1 MGFFKFF
8 KYLGL
13 YRHIT
18 FIIENIIY
26 SKTHIA
32 VSMMM
37 VSEIVFP
44 KILSLQQ
51 MVFC

>member
-1 MGFFKFF
+1 MDGFFLLI

-18 FIIENIIY
+18 FIIENIVY
-26 SKTHIA
+26 LKTHIA

-44 KILSLQQ
+44 KT
-51 MVFC
+51 